1 MSVERTGISAED
13 LIKRV
18 EKAARRKLLVGIPA
32 QSESRKGETINNAAL
47 GYIHEM
53 GAPDRGLPAR
63 PFLRPGVANAKATI
77 NTEMRKAIE
86 AELAGQDGR
95 THLERAGLKAVSS
108 VKKMFA
114 ENDWPPITPAAIESR
129 LRRRGKE
136 GEQLKKAVENYP
148 QPVKP
153 LLDTAQLRNS
163 ITYIVEEK

>member
-1 MSVERTGISAED
+1 
-13 LIKRV
+13 
-18 EKAARRKLLVGIPA
+18 
-32 QSESRKGETINNAAL
+32 
-47 GYIHEM
+47 
-53 GAPDRGLPAR
+53 
-63 PFLRPGVANAKATI
+63 
-77 NTEMRKAIE
+77 
-86 AELAGQDGR
+86 
-95 THLERAGLKAVSS
+95 
-108 VKKMFA
+108 MFA